1 MESYYQRTVF
11 VESGVNRIGDGIDA
25 SWTNNDGTLSVQGN
39 DKFLKMT
46 LQTLSLHRTFY
57 TINFTNNRFYIKDAA
72 AFLTA
77 VIIPDGEY
85 ATFTLLAA
93 AIQTAIGVAI
103 PALIAVTVVYDVPSR
118 KFVFDVAPAGAAWTA
133 AHEWLFFCDPSNT
146 ADPLLITNA
155 QKGPYGPFNDSY
167 LICGAQ
173 PNRSAQTGAT
183 IIEGLEKDAAVP
195 TTYRSFYPALLGSL
209 DEIVVRCQTPGV
221 NLSSYGY
228 DVSTGS
234 AQGNNA
240 SLVPSN
246 ILARIPIRET
256 TYFAPTAYIQYIG
269 DGDETFQ
276 MLLGVK
282 SLTNLRLV
290 LTDSRGRPIPQAN
303 VDQAKLG
310 CLSFRASLR
319 IDFLQSVL
327 PQTSRVL
334 QPQDIILQQ
343 KINLGQE

>member
-195 TTYRSFYPALLGSL
+195 TTY
-209 DEIVVRCQTPGV
+209 
-221 NLSSYGY
+221 
-228 DVSTGS
+228 
-234 AQGNNA
+234 
-240 SLVPSN
+240 PSN